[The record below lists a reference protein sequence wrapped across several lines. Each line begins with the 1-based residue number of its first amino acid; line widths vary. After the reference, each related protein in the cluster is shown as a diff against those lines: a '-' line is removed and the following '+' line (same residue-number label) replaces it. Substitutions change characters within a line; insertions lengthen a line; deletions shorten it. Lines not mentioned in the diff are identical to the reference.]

1 MKYLGRSVCCVCCI
15 SLAIDGSRI
24 AIRVSRRAHRP
35 AAPLR
40 APCARFEQTSD
51 DKRRSGVI
59 GSERVQHFGVKKK
72 RTCWDSVNTTLRAYT
87 RVCRINEKLPRSQTG
102 RRRRAARPEQ
112 GLSFN
117 VETLLEHLF

>member
-72 RTCWDSVNTTLRAYT
+72 AHMLGQCKYDAPGIHESVSHQRKAPQKPDWPTPPGGT
-87 RVCRINEKLPRSQTG
+87 P
-102 RRRRAARPEQ
+102 RAAFEYQR
-112 GLSFN
+112 
-117 VETLLEHLF
+117 